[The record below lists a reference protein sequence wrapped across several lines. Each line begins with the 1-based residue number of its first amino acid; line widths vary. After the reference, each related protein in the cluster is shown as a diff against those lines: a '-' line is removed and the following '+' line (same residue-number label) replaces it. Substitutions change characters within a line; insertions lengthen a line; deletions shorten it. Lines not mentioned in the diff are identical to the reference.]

1 MRGHPMLQQKGNR
14 RWGRRWIQ
22 AIVAVMAA
30 LLMAAVAL
38 AGPDGTIT
46 ALSATD
52 APTPGQTITVS
63 ASFTANSKISNSN
76 VYYEI
81 TAPDGVTVVATHGT
95 SAPNLQAGESFNDSW
110 TTTNTSFPS
119 AGTYTLTACWSTGN
133 STNCDIDRKTTSF
146 FSVPTL
152 GGWLTLLGLV
162 LLSVFLWRRRA
173 DFRPQPVNAR

>member
-1 MRGHPMLQQKGNR
+1 MLKQTEDYPR
-14 RWGRRWIQ
+14 RPGWIRVVTSGSVVW
-22 AIVAVMAA
+22 AAA

-38 AGPDGTIT
+38 AGPAGTIT

-52 APTPGQTITVS
+52 APNPGQTITIS
-63 ASFTANSKISNSN
+63 ASFLATSKINNSN

-81 TAPDGVTVVATHGT
+81 IAPDGVTVVATYST
-95 SAPNLQAGESFNDSW
+95 SAPGLQAGESFNDSW

-152 GGWLTLLGLV
+152 GGWLTLLGLA

-173 DFRPQPVNAR
+173 DFRPQPVNAQ

>member
-1 MRGHPMLQQKGNR
+1 MLKQTGGHPR
-14 RWGRRWIQ
+14 RPGWIRVVTSG
-22 AIVAVMAA
+22 AAVGVAV
-30 LLMAAVAL
+30 LLIAAVAL

-52 APTPGQTITVS
+52 APNPGQTVTIS
-63 ASFTANSKISNSN
+63 ASFLATSKISNSN
-76 VYYEI
+76 VYYELI
-81 TAPDGVTVVATHGT
+81 APDGVTVVATHST
-95 SAPNLQAGESFNDSW
+95 SAPGLQTGDTFNDSW

-133 STNCDIDRKTTSF
+133 STNCDIDQKTTSF

-152 GGWLTLLGLV
+152 GGWLTLLGLA

-173 DFRPQPVNAR
+173 DFRPQPVNAQ

>member
-1 MRGHPMLQQKGNR
+1 MLKQTGDRQR
-14 RWGRRWIQ
+14 TPRWIRVVT
-22 AIVAVMAA
+22 AGAAVGMAA

-38 AGPDGTIT
+38 AGPNGTIT

-52 APTPGQTITVS
+52 APNPGQTITIS
-63 ASFTANSKISNSN
+63 ASFLASFKINNSN

-81 TAPDGVTVVATHGT
+81 IAPDGVTVVATHST
-95 SAPNLQAGESFNDSW
+95 SAPSLQAGDAFNDSW

-119 AGTYTLTACWSTGN
+119 AGTYTLTACWSDGN
-133 STNCDIDRKTTSF
+133 STNCQIDSKMTGF
-146 FSVPTL
+146 YSVPTL

-173 DFRPQPVNAR
+173 DFRPQPVNAQ

>member
-1 MRGHPMLQQKGNR
+1 MLRQKGNR
-14 RWGRRWIQ
+14 RWRRRWIQ
-22 AIVAVMAA
+22 AIVAVVAA

-63 ASFTANSKISNSN
+63 ASFTANSKINNSN

-81 TAPDGVTVVATHGT
+81 IAPDGVTVVATHST
-95 SAPNLQAGESFNDSW
+95 SAPSLQAGESFNDSW

-119 AGTYTLTACWSTGN
+119 AGTYTLTACWSKGG
-133 STNCDIDRKTTSF
+133 STNCQLDFKTTSF

-173 DFRPQPVNAR
+173 DFRPQPVNTR

>member
-1 MRGHPMLQQKGNR
+1 MLQQKGNR

-22 AIVAVMAA
+22 AIVAVIAA
-30 LLMAAVAL
+30 LLAAKVAL
-38 AGPDGTIT
+38 AGPNGTIT

-52 APTPGQTITVS
+52 APGYGQTITIS
-63 ASFTANSKISNSN
+63 AALLASSGINNSN
-76 VYYEI
+76 LSYAI
-81 TAPDGVTVVATHGT
+81 IAPDNVTIVATHVT
-95 SAPNLQAGESFNDSW
+95 SLPSMQAGDTFNDSW

-119 AGTYTLTACWSTGN
+119 AGTYTLAACWSHGG
-133 STNCDIDRKTTSF
+133 SINCQIDVKVTSF

-173 DFRPQPVNAR
+173 AFRLQPVNAQ